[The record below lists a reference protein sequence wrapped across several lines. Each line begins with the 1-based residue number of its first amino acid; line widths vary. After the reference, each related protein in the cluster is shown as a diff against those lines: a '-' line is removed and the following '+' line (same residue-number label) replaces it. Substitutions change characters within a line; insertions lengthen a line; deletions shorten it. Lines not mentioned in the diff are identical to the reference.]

1 MLKLDETDLK
11 LLSLLQSDCKK
22 TTAAYAYQLNLSTT
36 AIYERI
42 KRLEKSGVIKAYVA
56 LVDKS
61 KVNKAFTVLCHI
73 KLVQHIM
80 EYVLKFESE
89 ILELSEVV
97 ECYHISGD
105 YDYILKIHVS
115 DMEAYR
121 EFMVTKLTAI
131 DNIGSTQSAIVINQ
145 VKQTTAIQLQGGD

>member
-11 LLSLLQSDCKK
+11 LLDLLQSDCKK

-42 KRLEKSGVIKAYVA
+42 KRLEKSEVIEAYVA
-56 LVDKS
+56 LVDKT
-61 KVNKAFTVLCHI
+61 KVNKSFTALCHI
-73 KLVQHIM
+73 KLVQHIK
-80 EYVLKFESE
+80 EYVLKFERE
-89 ILELSEVV
+89 VLKLVEVV

-115 DMEAYR
+115 DMQAYR

-131 DNIGSTQSAIVINQ
+131 DNIGSTQSSFVINE
-145 VKQTTAIQLQGGD
+145 VKHTTAIEL